1 LLRTRPDANWLS
13 EFEPMSAAARQAI
26 TAQTI
31 GHGRNSGLARSLC
44 LRSILSSAF
53 ALAYVRTEG
62 GADVKI
68 VHRQERAEER
78 EVNVKMG
85 L

>member
-1 LLRTRPDANWLS
+1 MPCTRPDANWLS

-31 GHGRNSGLARSLC
+31 GHRRNSRRSRSLC
-44 LRSILSSAF
+44 VRSILASAF
-53 ALAYVRTEG
+53 PLAGVRAERGT
-62 GADVKI
+62 DVKI
-68 VHRQERAEER
+68 VHRQKRAEER
-78 EVNVKMG
+78 EINVNMG